1 LTTTDGA
8 IASKI
13 RYLASCHEADNRETG
28 IADLFHEDV
37 RHLHFLEGTEVLLSG
52 LQDGA
57 AVPAEAGLAAL
68 EEASAYRRERSLVYA
83 AFVLAGS
90 MGRRLAAPL
99 LYYPASLHRAEVE
112 GQEVVLLRASISDA
126 NLNFPVLAELLG
138 EKNDD
143 ALESILRRIPA
154 CPFLG
159 DSLSEL
165 IQILADFFPRV
176 DASALYRYPKLLSD
190 AEVRRAQRGSGIACL
205 PAAAMALIENPRG
218 SRGVLSELARV
229 AASERRSAPLEALF
243 ESAPAAAPGS
253 DVGLASIPATLSR
266 SQQKVLQ
273 SARRHPLTL
282 VVGPPGTGKS
292 YTVGALALEHV
303 ARGDSVL
310 VACRTEQALD
320 VIEKKLESMLGQ
332 TTPVLRGGAKDY
344 TRELKNFLAR
354 LLSGGLE
361 IGEVSDASRERPEK
375 RLRRLRACDDA
386 IAALERRLAKRNRME
401 SRRGELWLHRHSSGL
416 AERLHHRFLDW
427 RLSREA
433 PSWELAEE
441 LESLESKRIAEA
453 SAFFESSRRTRIES
467 LLRKHRAELKRFS
480 DAIRA
485 RTSARQDALFEEANL
500 PVLLGAFPLWL
511 STFRELHRLLPLV
524 PELFDLVIVDEATQS
539 DMASALPALYRARR
553 AAITGDPRQLRHVS
567 FLSRER
573 QRLIGEEHGLSGEEI
588 DRLDYRERSL
598 LDLLDGAL
606 ASQDQVAFLDEHF
619 RSMPQIIAF
628 SNREFYGGNLRVMT
642 SRPGTLRR
650 RAIEL
655 RHVSGSRDEHGV
667 NSAEAEALMAE
678 VAAWVERE
686 RGISKSLCHSIGI
699 LSPFRDQVEL
709 LLATVTRKLDA
720 EAIEKHDVLVSTAYG
735 FQGEERDVMFLSLA
749 VDAKSHPQAMR
760 HLNQPDVF
768 NVAITRAR
776 VHQLLFVSVSAED
789 CPRESLLA
797 RYLSEA
803 ARDPS
808 QATLSSSLLED
819 AFLEE
824 VAERLKG
831 SGFRAYPAFPVAG
844 MTVDLLVEKEG
855 EEIGIDLV
863 GHPGRFAP
871 AIDLER
877 YRMFRRAGLR
887 ILPLP
892 FSSWQ
897 AGAHLCVEAI
907 EKYHLSR
914 RNRPT

>member
-1 LTTTDGA
+1 
-8 IASKI
+8 
-13 RYLASCHEADNRETG
+13 
-28 IADLFHEDV
+28 
-37 RHLHFLEGTEVLLSG
+37 
-52 LQDGA
+52 
-57 AVPAEAGLAAL
+57 
-68 EEASAYRRERSLVYA
+68 
-83 AFVLAGS
+83 
-90 MGRRLAAPL
+90 
-99 LYYPASLHRAEVE
+99 
-112 GQEVVLLRASISDA
+112 
-126 NLNFPVLAELLG
+126 
-138 EKNDD
+138 
-143 ALESILRRIPA
+143 
-154 CPFLG
+154 
-159 DSLSEL
+159 
-165 IQILADFFPRV
+165 
-176 DASALYRYPKLLSD
+176 
-190 AEVRRAQRGSGIACL
+190 
-205 PAAAMALIENPRG
+205 MALIENPRG
-218 SRGVLSELARV
+218 SRGVLSELTRL
-229 AASERRSAPLEALF
+229 AAGGRLSAPLEALF
-243 ESAPAAAPGS
+243 ESAPTAFPAA

-282 VVGPPGTGKS
+282 IVGPPGTGKS
-292 YTVGALALEHV
+292 YTVSALALEHV

-310 VACRTEQALD
+310 IACRTEQALD
-320 VIEKKLESMLGQ
+320 VIEAKLGSMLGQ
-332 TTPVLRGGAKDY
+332 TTPVLRGGSKDY
-344 TRELKNFLAR
+344 TRELKNFLSR

-361 IGEVSDASRERPEK
+361 AGEAMGESRERPEK
-375 RLRRLRACDDA
+375 TLRRLRACEDA
-386 IAALERRLAKRNRME
+386 LASLERRLAKRNRLE
-401 SRRGELWLHRHSSGL
+401 SKRGDLWERRDSTSLG
-416 AERLHHRFLDW
+416 ERLHRRLLDW

-467 LLRKHRAELKRFS
+467 LLRTHRAELKRFS

-573 QRLIGEEHGLSGEEI
+573 QRLIGEEHGMSGEEI
-588 DRLDYRERSL
+588 DRLDYREKSL
-598 LDLLDGAL
+598 LDLVDGAL

-628 SNREFYGGNLRVMT
+628 SNREFYGGSLRVMT
-642 SRPGTLRR
+642 SRPGTLHR
-650 RAIEL
+650 RAVEL
-655 RHVSGSRDEHGV
+655 RHVEGSRDERGV
-667 NSAEAEALMAE
+667 NVAEAEALSAE
-678 VAAWVERE
+678 VESWVRRE
-686 RGISKSLCHSIGI
+686 RGISKALCHSIGI
-699 LSPFRDQVEL
+699 LSPFRDQVEH
-709 LLATVTRKLDA
+709 LLATVTRRLDV
-720 EAIEKHDVLVSTAYG
+720 EALEKHDILVSTAYG

-776 VHQLLFVSVSAED
+776 VHQVLFVSVTAED

-803 ARDPS
+803 ARDAA
-808 QATLSSSLLED
+808 QTMLSSAAPED
-819 AFLEE
+819 GFLEE

-844 MTVDLLVEKEG
+844 TTVDLLVEKEG
-855 EEIGIDLV
+855 TEIGIDLV

-877 YRMFRRAGLR
+877 YRMFRRAGLS

-897 AGAHLCVEAI
+897 AGPDLCVEAI
-907 EKYHLSR
+907 EKHRVSR
-914 RNRPT
+914 RNRPV